1 MSSKVDKMSLG
12 QLNTFLRP
20 KIIKQYGDKE
30 WKFIKDEFKGPGGT
44 ERARQ
49 YYYDYF
55 TKLNKNPSKKV
66 VLPKNIRKV

>member
-30 WKFIKDEFKGPGGT
+30 WKFIKDEFKGPGAVD
-44 ERARQ
+44 RARQ
-49 YYYDYF
+49 YYKDML
-55 TKLNKNPSKKV
+55 TKLNKKKNNKKKV
-66 VLPKNIRKV
+66 G